1 MGKRMEVINP
11 KAKWIQKVKTILK
24 KLNNGEIKNFPLIS
38 REEFE
43 GANSNEQ
50 IRLLRGKLG
59 DILKTANIPLDRNM
73 LCPLHLDH
81 SPSLMYNKEKSDLH
95 CFGCMEPGETRD
107 VFDLI
112 SLLLRKSSFIE
123 QKFTAIEILVE
134 DGKEITENMRIKKSS
149 NYTNSSCAKMDFPN
163 SARKSFSA
171 TKTNNRIY
179 IPAWEDPDCMRYIA
193 ERGITF
199 ESAKKFNLRCWTYQN
214 KKYLVIMCDDRF
226 QTRRIF
232 KGDSNGYGKYWN
244 KGEVSLFNS
253 KRLDEALE
261 DESIFLVESALD
273 AILIEQLGYKAIAI
287 NGVNNYSK
295 ILGKA
300 DVIRSKDLHI
310 IVLFDNDKSGLNSSI
325 KMYKEVLGEEIDFYM
340 HKYSKIGVGSFL
352 YRFKDITE
360 AYVDN
365 REETLK
371 AIGEIYHMGSY
382 VDISESSL
390 TNEEIKAFSEV
401 TASDLAAMYGGT
413 KVIFK

>member
-1 MGKRMEVINP
+1 MGKRMEIVNP

-43 GANSNEQ
+43 GANANEQ
-50 IRLLRGKLG
+50 IRLLKGKLG
-59 DILKTANIPLDRNM
+59 DILKTANIPLDRNI
-73 LCPLHLDH
+73 LCPFH
-81 SPSLMYNKEKSDLH
+81 SDNAPSMMYNKEKSDLH

-123 QKFTAIEILVE
+123 QKFTAIELLVE
-134 DGKEITENMRIKKSS
+134 GGKEITENMRIKKSS

-163 SARKSFSA
+163 SARRSFVS

-193 ERGITF
+193 ERSITF

-253 KRLDEALE
+253 KCLDEALE
-261 DESIFLVESALD
+261 GECIFLVESALD

-295 ILGKA
+295 ILSKA
-300 DVIRSKDLHI
+300 DVIKKKNLKI
-310 IVLFDNDKSGLNSSI
+310 IVLFDNDKEGLNKGDMLSNEL
-325 KMYKEVLGEEIDFYM
+325 YKKELWFYQ
-340 HKYSKIGVGSFL
+340 HIYYKDGYGSFL
-352 YRFKDITE
+352 SQFKDVSD
-360 AYVDN
+360 AYVSN
-365 REETLK
+365 EIKTLK
-371 AIGEIYHMGSY
+371 AIDEIYYIGNE
-382 VDISESSL
+382 ISLIRPVELSAL
-390 TNEEIKAFSEV
+390 TKEEIEEFSKEV
-401 TASDLAAMYGGT
+401 TLIGGT
-413 KVIFK
+413 RIEF